1 MAPSS
6 AAAFAFEPYW
16 RVILRFA
23 AMAFRRPS
31 SRIVKT
37 TVAPVCSPTAV
48 SVALIVIAS
57 AETCS
62 AAASLRRR
70 AAFFE
75 PSRRRRANNRANS
88 EPSRRRRRSSVS
100 TSALEAKTI
109 DHVTVYERVRGTIPL
124 VGHAGF
130 AAGGHVEGLCATRQ
144 VRCLVF
150 QWSLMAPKRSGQ
162 GGDDAPATC
171 GVAVVHPFFVA
182 QQSSFSL

>member
-1 MAPSS
+1 MVVRTGLPTEAIVAPSS

-23 AMAFRRPS
+23 AIAFRRPS

-37 TVAPVCSPTAV
+37 TVAPVCSPTGV

-75 PSRRRRANNRANS
+75 P
-88 EPSRRRRRSSVS
+88 
-100 TSALEAKTI
+100 
-109 DHVTVYERVRGTIPL
+109 
-124 VGHAGF
+124 
-130 AAGGHVEGLCATRQ
+130 
-144 VRCLVF
+144 
-150 QWSLMAPKRSGQ
+150 
-162 GGDDAPATC
+162 
-171 GVAVVHPFFVA
+171 
-182 QQSSFSL
+182 